1 MFQRILVPIDG
12 SEHSLK
18 ALTYA
23 IEIAKKFQSTLIIL
37 HVYSLP
43 KPAPFSPV
51 MPLSGPSAETPLTVE
66 ITIELIEKSRE
77 KARQLLAPAKEKA
90 EKQGVAAQTM
100 VKEGNAVQEIVK
112 TAKEENVEL
121 IVMGAR
127 GISKLKEILM
137 GSVSHGVSRNAP
149 CPVLI
154 VK

>member
-1 MFQRILVPIDG
+1 
-12 SEHSLK
+12 
-18 ALTYA
+18 
-23 IEIAKKFQSTLIIL
+23 
-37 HVYSLP
+37 
-43 KPAPFSPV
+43 

-90 EKQGVAAQTM
+90 EKQGVTVQTI
-100 VKEGNAVQEIVK
+100 VKEGDAVQEIVK

-137 GSVSHGVSRNAP
+137 GSVSHGVSRNAH

-154 VK
+154 IK